1 MKDRTSAIRTYLF
14 DIIKEF
20 NKNYKQI
27 NINFLSDDINNYSL
41 DKIGTKSIT
50 QQWIAMGTIRK
61 DVYSFRSRMSYSA
74 DVINNIENAGFYES
88 FENKIYTNNIKGI
101 LPKIKGIESI
111 ECLNCGSMTNAGTN
125 TCEFDIQ
132 IQITYYV
139 EEEL

>member
-61 DVYSFRSRMSYSA
+61 V
-74 DVINNIENAGFYES
+74 N
-88 FENKIYTNNIKGI
+88 
-101 LPKIKGIESI
+101 
-111 ECLNCGSMTNAGTN
+111 
-125 TCEFDIQ
+125 
-132 IQITYYV
+132 
-139 EEEL
+139 